1 MKTKSNSEKSKNEK
15 FRGLSKYVYI
25 HYTYIYKLCVL
36 FCICVLGKW
45 QQQNSFYIRRTMVKD
60 MYKCIYIY
68 KKKHIIYNIL
78 KSVIKHFSI
87 KVPFFGVRRLGT
99 PLHLLFIF
107 IFLSFIFPLYIYFL
121 TLSLDFAVYF
131 VFYIFIY
138 LCILWLYTY
147 TFHVIHNIYH
157 TPFYIQ

>member
-87 KVPFFGVRRLGT
+87 KVPFFWGKKTRDSSSFVIYFYFSIVYIPT
-99 PLHLLFIF
+99 LHILFDF
-107 IFLSFIFPLYIYFL
+107 ITWFCCLFRFLYIYIF
-121 TLSLDFAVYF
+121 VYIMII
-131 VFYIFIY
+131 YI
-138 LCILWLYTY
+138 
-147 TFHVIHNIYH
+147 
-157 TPFYIQ
+157 YISCDT